1 MNIKAVPVSFELWF
15 SLGMQMPRN
24 AVDGLFGG
32 SINSF
37 LRRLHTVFRSD
48 CTNVHSHQ
56 QCRRI
61 PFSSD
66 PLQDLL
72 FIDMFDNSYSD
83 WCKWYYIVLIC
94 IFLIISDV
102 EHLFLCFLAVFGE
115 MSIQVFCP
123 FLGLIVYFWILSYTS
138 YLYILEINPL

>member
-61 PFSSD
+61 PFSSH

-102 EHLFLCFLAVFGE
+102 EHLFLCFLAVCLWRN
-115 MSIQVFCP
+115 VY
-123 FLGLIVYFWILSYTS
+123 LGLLPISWSYC
-138 YLYILEINPL
+138 LLLDIELHQLFVHFGN